1 MQEAPNEYKIDFG
14 PYSVELKSSQVYFKK
29 NNSLMKAIPVK
40 STFGL
45 YDLKKLAKKVA
56 SSVNMTNKL
65 PKDVL
70 KAEKDNGRD
79 LLKGVDEST
88 KEWTKTIKRLA
99 KQDQLKKITSKDKET
114 LLKIVRL
121 MKTANE
127 NKIEEDFVK
136 KGFLYKSL
144 TYKVTDQQAVYNA
157 YKKFKMGNK
166 TINIV
171 ASNKGDTVT
180 FSGHPQKGPWLAPS
194 IADQLDMAI
203 QKTGKAKLIDS
214 EIKKLKESKMNKS
227 EILFRK
233 MIREIAEPMLTEEL
247 NESAI
252 DYRLDPYEDREKLK
266 NQFIKFI
273 ISKKR
278 ASKNVAKKFVDK
290 HYEKLINI
298 GKDSE
303 ILDIYKDLTEAEL
316 NEAKYNISKMYPN
329 STDLERDI
337 VAWYRSLK
345 KDVGEKYAKEMRAD
359 LVKVLMREGKLNE
372 SREFVIIDPRGNARP
387 VGSKMQASQYTKKM
401 GGPNKGWFIVLK
413 KNALKARRAIEKS
426 GMRYKDSKL
435 QDTMFDLMYE
445 GKLNESMIGIKTKA
459 NFKPLQLKGAL
470 EKAKIKGFQMNR
482 LSVTLTALKLDKKYY
497 KEAMKIIDDLGLA
510 VMMAKEG
517 KLTEAARAMDWIED
531 AYGEIGQIH
540 KVRGR
545 AAYVKFPSTK
555 DIAFDVVDIQTLK
568 KTGKKHKGKDLYLA
582 ESNINLDTDKLGIVE
597 NLTNKEMMVLIE
609 KLKMKQDRPMLTWKS
624 PGDGVHVMV
633 VQSGAVKA
641 IFPHKGDI
649 DEAKTAMK
657 ILKVKGLKVI
667 GELNERLD
675 HESAMDILDAA
686 AGYTSTAH
694 VAANQQWWDAQA
706 LYDYLISDHIPKKF
720 HKKFFKSIGK
730 KYKLK
735 ETIDLRKIFMKG
747 RKKKRTT
754 DEGKITE
761 RLAKGLK
768 PLLKLGSTITK
779 KTGEDKLLKLSD
791 AFDRIDD
798 EYAGEIA
805 SWLDMAI
812 ELMQDGYAGDATKKL
827 KQFNQKCKDV
837 LKGKSIKSAFAE
849 GKLNEAEYGTPIGT
863 KTLKSIDAKFDDEVF
878 KKPPHRIDKA
888 WVLKIAKKHKVDPK
902 KAIEWVNQNPKINIK
917 EGDKVMNEATAKDT
931 LKNAVVALTKTF
943 GGKKIDKNY
952 VKKYL
957 KSIEQI
963 AKRKPQDFVK
973 DYGDFEVKD
982 WIEDAEYNM
991 QNEGKLNEGKISTKR
1006 LSEIIIEE
1014 YEKLSENNKAYFVDL
1029 KSKGGNVFK
1038 QNKVSGNFQGALIR
1052 KVKAS
1057 SLIGDWGDGLEEIRF
1072 KDIDTS
1078 GSTAEVIPK
1087 TASPAE
1093 KKAFEKL
1100 VKTTVSQLEKIL
1112 NTGTKECQKLGG
1124 SERGEKYQNTLI
1136 RALIDKCRKYY

>member
-1 MQEAPNEYKIDFG
+1 MDIKKIIKEEVNRLSEKQKRKILRGQELEEAR
-14 PYSVELKSSQVYFKK
+14 
-29 NNSLMKAIPVK
+29 M
-40 STFGL
+40 
-45 YDLKKLAKKVA
+45 KKVTEKMWKYMSDDKRFDA
-56 SSVNMTNKL
+56 LLSVVKDPNDAEKLIDTDWKNLPSGFERDMTIYEEKINKSDVNYQIKNDYKGNTPPKIVKL
-65 PKDVL
+65 NNKEISIFYGYKVNPKDVIKSFKQIHPNITIKHVKWSDISSGGGTHTFKITEGKLTEADRRLSNSQWEALENMNDWLPKGQEEEYLEIMNQGRAPAMIKFL
-70 KAEKDNGRD
+70 KKYADMKALNKYGVKSSD
-79 LLKGVDEST
+79 LKTLAGALMNEGKLNESFDQLPDVSF
-88 KEWTKTIKRLA
+88 KRLA
-99 KQDQLKKITSKDKET
+99 RPPKRFTVKKKFTIDGTNYSEGDYALKKKRSGGGIYLNMDKGEM
-114 LLKIVRL
+114 LGI
-121 MKTANE
+121 
-127 NKIEEDFVK
+127 D
-136 KGFLYKSL
+136 
-144 TYKVTDQQAVYNA
+144 TD
-157 YKKFKMGNK
+157 
-166 TINIV
+166 TI
-171 ASNKGDTVT
+171 ARM
-180 FSGHPQKGPWLAPS
+180 QK
-194 IADQLDMAI
+194 ADY
-203 QKTGKAKLIDS
+203 G
-214 EIKKLKESKMNKS
+214 
-227 EILFRK
+227 
-233 MIREIAEPMLTEEL
+233 
-247 NESAI
+247 
-252 DYRLDPYEDREKLK
+252 
-266 NQFIKFI
+266 
-273 ISKKR
+273 
-278 ASKNVAKKFVDK
+278 
-290 HYEKLINI
+290 
-298 GKDSE
+298 
-303 ILDIYKDLTEAEL
+303 IY
-316 NEAKYNISKMYPN
+316 
-329 STDLERDI
+329 
-337 VAWYRSLK
+337 
-345 KDVGEKYAKEMRAD
+345 
-359 LVKVLMREGKLNE
+359 EGKLNE

-633 VQSGAVKA
+633 VQSGMVKA

-747 RKKKRTT
+747 RKKKRTK
-754 DEGKITE
+754 DEGKLTE
-761 RLAKGLK
+761 AELAKGLK

-779 KTGEDKLLKLSD
+779 KAGEATLIKLSD
-791 AFDRIDD
+791 KFDRIDD

-812 ELMQDGYAGDATKKL
+812 ELMQDGYPGDATKKL

-849 GKLNEAEYGTPIGT
+849 GKLNEAEYGYPTGT
-863 KTLKSIDAKFDDEVF
+863 KTLKSIDAKFDDAVF
-878 KKPPHRIDKA
+878 KVPPHKITRD
-888 WVLKIAKKHKVDPK
+888 WVLKIAKKYKVDPK
-902 KAIEWVNQNPKINIK
+902 EAIQWVNLNPKINIK
-917 EGDKVMNEATAKDT
+917 EGDEVMNEATAKDT

-982 WIEDAEYNM
+982 WIEDVEYNM
-991 QNEGKLNEGKISTKR
+991 QNEGKISTKR

-1014 YEKLSENNKAYFVDL
+1014 YEKLLA
-1029 KSKGGNVFK
+1029 
-1038 QNKVSGNFQGALIR
+1038 
-1052 KVKAS
+1052 
-1057 SLIGDWGDGLEEIRF
+1057 
-1072 KDIDTS
+1072 
-1078 GSTAEVIPK
+1078 
-1087 TASPAE
+1087 
-1093 KKAFEKL
+1093 KK
-1100 VKTTVSQLEKIL
+1100 
-1112 NTGTKECQKLGG
+1112 
-1124 SERGEKYQNTLI
+1124 
-1136 RALIDKCRKYY
+1136 